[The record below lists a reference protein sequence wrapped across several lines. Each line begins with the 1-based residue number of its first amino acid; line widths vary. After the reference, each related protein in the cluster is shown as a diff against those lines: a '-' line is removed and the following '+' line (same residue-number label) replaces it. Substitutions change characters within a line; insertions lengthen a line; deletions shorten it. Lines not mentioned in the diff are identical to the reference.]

1 MASETKTKGLTL
13 ETVLAPRLK
22 KQFKAR
28 CKKLNVSMSQRLR
41 ELIQQDLKAS
51 KK

>member
-1 MASETKTKGLTL
+1 MAAETKTKGETL
-13 ETVLAPRLK
+13 ETVLAKSLK

-28 CKKLNVSMSQRLR
+28 CKKLNVSMSQRMR
-41 ELIQQDLKAS
+41 DLIQRDLKAL